1 MSFKFYGSY
10 CTVYITPST
19 YPWLEVES
27 FLLAGGVEC
36 GAPRPFSLV
45 RTTQGGVAGGVI
57 MDPLDKDSV
66 MDGGERVEQ
75 PGEGGGAEELLLT
88 LDEVLS
94 AGLER

>member
-1 MSFKFYGSY
+1 M
-10 CTVYITPST
+10 
-19 YPWLEVES
+19 
-27 FLLAGGVEC
+27 
-36 GAPRPFSLV
+36 
-45 RTTQGGVAGGVI
+45 AGGVI

-66 MDGGERVEQ
+66 MEGGERVEQ